1 MTPSGIVAVRAVYLA
16 LVLKGITLVTVVVLV
31 AALALAVV
39 LSALIKRQSARRG
52 PYAGAAGADDSDEI
66 GTAGALSANA
76 IGSRGNAGKA
86 AKSSEPFNVQNR
98 LQRLTS
104 PDDLIM
110 EEPAYDRH
118 ASLRA
123 REGAERRAAVTATL
137 RPSATSMVHES
148 DNGAS
153 SREQDDADATR
164 FFGEELPANEHDD
177 ATRLFRDEDENERV
191 RRQDP
196 DATAFFDDGHETG
209 AVVAAGAVEDGA
221 TRFFDDHGQGQAPA
235 GSVKSRQ
242 RGDGGGISGSAG
254 VSPVPA
260 LNPGRARRPRSQ
272 VDNSQALQAPAGTE
286 TGDGYTGMLHAL
298 PAHYG
303 SARHDQAAQPEGDLG
318 GTGFLAA
325 LPPASG
331 AASAVDVRLDHVRE
345 RLALVDLPDVLAMSV
360 IDSAGRVL
368 AGESDP
374 DLTGELRSLMA
385 ESGQGSAAD
394 LEQPVLLAD
403 DSTGIIVL
411 VPTGANAVLGAL
423 ARDDGGARA
432 QAARA
437 ALRELAEEIGNVMY
451 RAS

>member
-52 PYAGAAGADDSDEI
+52 PYAGAAGADDSDEM

-76 IGSRGNAGKA
+76 MGSMGNAGKA

-221 TRFFDDHGQGQAPA
+221 TRFFDDHGQGQ
-235 GSVKSRQ
+235 GQ
-242 RGDGGGISGSAG
+242 GQG
-254 VSPVPA
+254 
-260 LNPGRARRPRSQ
+260 
-272 VDNSQALQAPAGTE
+272 QAPAGTE

-318 GTGFLAA
+318 GTGVLAA
-325 LPPASG
+325 LPPANG

-345 RLALVDLPDVLAMSV
+345 RLASVDLPDVLAMSV

-437 ALRELAEEIGNVMY
+437 SLRELAQEIGNVMY

>member
-1 MTPSGIVAVRAVYLA
+1 MTPSGIVAVRAVYPA

-39 LSALIKRQSARRG
+39 LSALIKRQGGRRG
-52 PYAGAAGADDSDEI
+52 AQSMVGMAQDLDELGMAAAAGTS
-66 GTAGALSANA
+66 GT
-76 IGSRGNAGKA
+76 GNAGKA
-86 AKSSEPFNVQNR
+86 AKSAQPFNVQSR
-98 LQRLTS
+98 LQRLTN
-104 PDDLIM
+104 PDDLAA
-110 EEPAYDRH
+110 EEPAYDRT
-118 ASLRA
+118 ASQRA
-123 REGAERRAAVTATL
+123 REGAERRAVATAAL
-137 RPSATSMVHES
+137 RPSAASVVHGS
-148 DNGAS
+148 DDGDAL

-164 FFGEELPANEHDD
+164 FFGEEPPANQHDD
-177 ATRLFRDEDENERV
+177 ATHFFGEDENDRA
-191 RRQDP
+191 RTQDT
-196 DATAFFDDGHETG
+196 DASTFFDDDHDHQTGG
-209 AVVAAGAVEDGA
+209 AVAVGAVQDDA
-221 TRFFDDHGQGQAPA
+221 THFFDDDGQGQGQAPA
-235 GSVKSRQ
+235 GLGAQ
-242 RGDGGGISGSAG
+242 GFG
-254 VSPVPA
+254 VS
-260 LNPGRARRPRSQ
+260 GRS
-272 VDNSQALQAPAGTE
+272 GTE
-286 TGDGYTGMLHAL
+286 TRDGYTGMLHAL

-303 SARHDQAAQPEGDLG
+303 TAGRDGDASYEGDTA

-331 AASAVDVRLDHVRE
+331 TASAVDVGLDHVRE
-345 RLALVDLPDVLAMSV
+345 RLASVDVPDVLAMSV

-423 ARDDGGARA
+423 VRDDSGARA
-432 QAARA
+432 QAART
-437 ALRELAEEIGNVMY
+437 ALHELAQEIGNVMY

>member
-1 MTPSGIVAVRAVYLA
+1 MTLSGIVAVRAVYLA

-52 PYAGAAGADDSDEI
+52 AHDGAVGADDPDEI
-66 GTAGALSANA
+66 GTSGASGANA
-76 IGSRGNAGKA
+76 IGSMGNAGKA

-104 PDDLIM
+104 PDDLAM

-123 REGAERRAAVTATL
+123 REGAERRAAATAAL
-137 RPSATSMVHES
+137 RPSATSMVHGS
-148 DNGAS
+148 DNGNAS

-191 RRQDP
+191 RKQDP
-196 DATAFFDDGHETG
+196 DATAFFDDDHETG
-209 AVVAAGAVEDGA
+209 AVVAAGPVEGGA
-221 TRFFDDHGQGQAPA
+221 MRFFDDHGQEQGQAPA
-235 GSVKSRQ
+235 GIGAQ
-242 RGDGGGISGSAG
+242 GFGAPGGS
-254 VSPVPA
+254 
-260 LNPGRARRPRSQ
+260 
-272 VDNSQALQAPAGTE
+272 GTE
-286 TGDGYTGMLHAL
+286 TRDGYTGMLHAL

-303 SARHDQAAQPEGDLG
+303 TARHDQAAQPEGDLG
-318 GTGFLAA
+318 GTGFLSA
-325 LPPASG
+325 LPPVSG

-345 RLALVDLPDVLAMSV
+345 RLASVDLPDVLAMSV

-423 ARDDGGARA
+423 VRDDRDARA
-432 QAARA
+432 LAARA
-437 ALRELAEEIGNVMY
+437 SLRGLAEEIGNVMY